1 MVLIL
6 EFLLADVAQ
15 DDAVA
20 AALPATL
27 RLLRRRRP
35 VEVAS
40 TPVRSRWCGR
50 LTELLRSD
58 CASARHAGIALVVE
72 TATQLDEAAFAAHRE
87 PWAVTLL
94 SLSTQRSGGDAI
106 RSASAAA
113 LTELLAV
120 ASRWPVQRRD
130 AAVHA
135 PRLLGALLSMA
146 ERPSASATADA
157 DVGGCSVEAEVVT
170 STLKLA
176 RVAPHCVRAQRS
188 RLASAATQILLQPT
202 GGAGAAAEAR
212 AAAAAAE
219 LLGALPAVCGG
230 GAAFAQAWGETVASL
245 SGTLHALLRTALGSL
260 TAQPLC
266 SAPPPAAALPSP
278 GAEAEALLAAATGCV
293 RALHSCLCPPGAAG
307 AAADAPPAGDKG
319 PCPVQLPLGSLC
331 TLALSVLSLDG
342 VLQLPAPE
350 AGALKHASAVALLPE
365 LHVLALQLL
374 HSLLLAARRR
384 ATAPRPRLA
393 PLPQQ
398 ARALPPRPSA

>member
-176 RVAPHCVRAQRS
+176 RVAPHC
-188 RLASAATQILLQPT
+188 
-202 GGAGAAAEAR
+202 
-212 AAAAAAE
+212 
-219 LLGALPAVCGG
+219 
-230 GAAFAQAWGETVASL
+230 AWGETVASL

-266 SAPPPAAALPSP
+266 STPPPAAALPSP
-278 GAEAEALLAAATGCV
+278 GAEAEALLAAATGHALAHLRPLVEALQLCWRRTSPAEGLPHLRCPRL
-293 RALHSCLCPPGAAG
+293 RAATYELAAALLTTLGAAG
-307 AAADAPPAGDKG
+307 AE
-319 PCPVQLPLGSLC
+319 PLGDGEAHPQ
-331 TLALSVLSLDG
+331 TLAR
-342 VLQLPAPE
+342 
-350 AGALKHASAVALLPE
+350 ALVVFSASARTARSTDESAVA
-365 LHVLALQLL
+365 HAAL
-374 HSLLLAARRR
+374 HSLDALLHPSALAREGPAAAASGSAGVPKEGPAGVARPGAV
-384 ATAPRPRLA
+384 ATPAAPPHA
-393 PLPQQ
+393 
-398 ARALPPRPSA
+398 PPRAAAVAEDDGDSSDPEIVTEGPDDS